1 MKPLRPSNYDIMRDR
16 MELEFAKYDQMEM
29 IRKFS
34 LRYDKDFYIFA
45 LLGGIIELT
54 GQTAG
59 QSGIL
64 TQKKILSTQVT
75 MKV

>member
-34 LRYDKDFYIFA
+34 LRHDKDFFISS
-45 LLGGIIELT
+45 LCR
-54 GQTAG
+54 
-59 QSGIL
+59 SGV
-64 TQKKILSTQVT
+64 SN
-75 MKV
+75 